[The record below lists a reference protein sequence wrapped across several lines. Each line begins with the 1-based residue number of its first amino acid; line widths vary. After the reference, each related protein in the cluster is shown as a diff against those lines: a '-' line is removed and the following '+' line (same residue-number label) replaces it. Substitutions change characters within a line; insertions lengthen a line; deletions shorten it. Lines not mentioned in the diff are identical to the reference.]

1 MDTRACGIEEIREL
15 LQEYIKGLSSPFDT
29 FHEQYILAS
38 QFYII
43 LSENASIG
51 YYAIHDHKLL
61 TQFYLRR
68 PHQRH
73 AQVLLRRVLEEHQ
86 VSEVFVSTGDEL
98 LLSLALDHDMAIAK
112 QAYFFQDSGMDL
124 TNDPGPEP
132 GMLRPA
138 ELADLEDIQRVSGD
152 FLGGSCALRI
162 EKEELFTCYR
172 GSELL
177 GIGIVE
183 RSVLIEGTASIGM
196 FTNESYRHQG
206 VGRKIILW
214 LKAWCRAQG
223 IRPISGCWYYNEA
236 SKRTLESAGMVTRT
250 RLLRMG
256 VVGQEG

>member
-51 YYAIHDHKLL
+51 YYAIHDHSLL

-73 AQVLLRRVLEEHQ
+73 VQILLRRVLEEHQ

-112 QAYFFQDSGMDL
+112 QAYFFQDSGLDL
-124 TNDPGPEP
+124 TSDPGSDP

-138 ELADLEDIQRVSGD
+138 ELADLEDIQRVCGD
-152 FLGGSCALRI
+152 FLGSVALRI
-162 EKEELFTCYR
+162 QKGELFTCYR
-172 GSELL
+172 GRELL
-177 GIGIVE
+177 GVGIVE
-183 RSVLIEGTASIGM
+183 RSVLIDGTASIGM
-196 FTNESYRHQG
+196 FTNELYRHQG
-206 VGRKIILW
+206 IGRSIILW
-214 LKAWCRAQG
+214 LKAWCHAQG
-223 IRPISGCWYYNEA
+223 IRPLSGCWYYNEA

-250 RLLRMG
+250 RLLRMK
-256 VVGQEG
+256 VEGQEG

>member
-1 MDTRACGIEEIREL
+1 MIIKACGIEEVREL

-29 FHEQYILAS
+29 FLEQYILAS

-43 LSENASIG
+43 LSEDAPIG
-51 YYAIHDHKLL
+51 YYAVHDHSLL

-73 AQVLLRRVLEEHQ
+73 AQVLLQRVLEEHQ
-86 VSEVFVSTGDEL
+86 VSAVFVSTGDEL
-98 LLSLALDHDMAIAK
+98 LLSLALDLDMAIAK

-124 TNDPGPEP
+124 TSDPGSEP

-162 EKEELFTCYR
+162 EKGELFTCYQ

-183 RSVLIEGTASIGM
+183 RSALIDGTASIGM
-196 FTNESYRHQG
+196 FTNESYRNQG
-206 VGRKIILW
+206 VGRRIIVW
-214 LKAWCRAQG
+214 LKAWCYAQG
-223 IRPISGCWYYNEA
+223 IRPLSGCWYYNEA
-236 SKRTLESAGMVTRT
+236 SKRTLESAGMVART

-256 VVGQEG
+256 IAEQEG